1 MKVAVILLTQN
12 RFDLTTKVCQNN
24 FYNAGIDADC
34 FLVDTGSDESF
45 GSNYPFAGFYASKLL
60 W

>member
-24 FYNAGIDADC
+24 FYNAGIDAEERC
-34 FLVDTGSDESF
+34 C
-45 GSNYPFAGFYASKLL
+45 
-60 W
+60 